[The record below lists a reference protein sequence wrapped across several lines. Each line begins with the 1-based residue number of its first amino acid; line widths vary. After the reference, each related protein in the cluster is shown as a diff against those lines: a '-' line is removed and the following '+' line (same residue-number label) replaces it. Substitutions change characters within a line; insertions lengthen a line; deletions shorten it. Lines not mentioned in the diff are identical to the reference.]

1 MASTAVPAAPAPME
15 GHGVY
20 NRSSGVQAAGSSP
33 ALPLIEEAARRVVL
47 AEAPEPI
54 VIADYGSSEG
64 RNSLAPIGAAIKA
77 LRARAGL
84 ERTVSVIHT
93 DLPSN
98 DFSVL
103 FQTLETDPAS
113 YLRGDPAS
121 FASAVGRSFYGQIL
135 PASSVTLG
143 WSSWAVQWLS
153 RTPCAIPDQV
163 QVAYSRDERAHAAFT
178 RQAAADWETF
188 LRHRATELRPGGR
201 LVVLTMALTDAGDF
215 GYRPVLK
222 AMYASLLA
230 LVSEG
235 LVRPE
240 EARRMAIPTVGR
252 SRAQFLAPF
261 AATGGFAGLEVEH
274 AEVFLG
280 EDSIWHDFQ
289 RDGDA
294 ASYGARWAA
303 FSRAS
308 VLPTLALGLD
318 VGTDDPRRAVFVA
331 RMEAGMA
338 QRLAAKPEAIVI
350 PLAALVLAK
359 A

>member
-1 MASTAVPAAPAPME
+1 ME

-47 AEAPEPI
+47 AQAPEPI

-77 LRARAGL
+77 LRARAGV

-103 FQTLETDPAS
+103 FQTLEMDPAS
-113 YLRGDPAS
+113 YLRGDPTS

-153 RTPCAIPDQV
+153 RTPCPIPDQV
-163 QVAYSRDERAHAAFT
+163 QVAYSRDERAYTAFT

-188 LRHRATELRPGGR
+188 LRHRASELRPGGR

-252 SRAQFLAPF
+252 TRAQFLAPF
-261 AATGGFAGLEVEH
+261 GATGGFAGLEVEH

-280 EDSIWHDFQ
+280 ADSIWHDFQ

-308 VLPTLALGLD
+308 VLPTLALGLE
-318 VGTDDPRRAVFVA
+318 GGSGDPRHADFVA
-331 RMEAGMA
+331 RLEAGMA
-338 QRLAAKPEAIVI
+338 QRLAAKPEPMVI
-350 PLAALVLAK
+350 PLAALVFAK
-359 A
+359 D